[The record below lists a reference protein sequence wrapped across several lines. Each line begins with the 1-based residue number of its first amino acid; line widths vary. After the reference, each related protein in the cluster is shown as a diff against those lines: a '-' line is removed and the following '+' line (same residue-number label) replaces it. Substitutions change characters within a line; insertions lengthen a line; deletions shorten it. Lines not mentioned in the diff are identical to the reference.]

1 MRGVTLSSSPSFAHR
16 FKPPLTGKGLD
27 RPFTRSGNHG
37 RVLCKPG
44 GLVLIDAEMEM
55 SADRRADAETVR
67 NLLKAHR
74 DLVRGDGDLLAALGL
89 RLDVANIVDFGPVA
103 LSRITAAHRREY
115 SERQRL
121 EAMARANFDAQ
132 AQTHAAVV
140 DLLESRNHADLA
152 RRIDELARLRFGLA
166 AGAIA
171 LEGPG
176 GVPAGWRALVEGQV
190 DLILGPRRLALMGRG
205 PTALGLFGEDARHIG
220 SVAVVRLAIWEPA
233 RQGVIAFGSA
243 DLAAFSADMG
253 ADLVT
258 FLARVA
264 ERTAER
270 WPAS

>member
-1 MRGVTLSSSPSFAHR
+1 M
-16 FKPPLTGKGLD
+16 
-27 RPFTRSGNHG
+27 
-37 RVLCKPG
+37 
-44 GLVLIDAEMEM
+44 IDAEHEM
-55 SADRRADAETVR
+55 AADRAVDAETVR
-67 NLLKAHR
+67 ALIRTHR
-74 DLVRGDGDLLAALGL
+74 DLVRGDGDLLAELGL

-103 LSRITAAHRREY
+103 LSRITAAHRRES
-115 SERQRL
+115 SERQRV
-121 EAMARANFDAQ
+121 EAMARANFAAQ

-152 RRIDELARLRFGLA
+152 RRVDELARLRFGLA
-166 AGAIA
+166 AGAMA

-176 GVPAGWRALVEGQV
+176 AVPAGWRALVAGQT
-190 DLILGPRRLALMGRG
+190 DLILGPRRLVLMGHA
-205 PTALGLFGEDARHIG
+205 PTALGLFGESARHIG
-220 SVAVVRLAIWEPA
+220 SVALARLAIWEPA

-243 DLAAFSADMG
+243 DPDAFTADMG